1 MENIIGSLET
11 LIQEKIDGDV
21 DFQAELE
28 TLSDEDK
35 TQKIAERKSEEINK
49 ELHSL
54 KEASEKTKKAEEL
67 ANNYKIRAE
76 KAEAKAKG
84 EVKVEEQSLTTKDAL
99 ALVNAKVSNEDYDE
113 VIRVSKVLGKTIG
126 EALKDKTM
134 LTILNERVEE
144 RRTAEATLIGKQKRG
159 SSKNTG
165 EDILDKAEKTGEV
178 PEDEEGMQ
186 KLFQARLARKIK
198 G

>member
-113 VIRVSKVLGKTIG
+113 VIRVAKVLGKNIG
-126 EALKDKTM
+126 ETLKDKTM

>member
-1 MENIIGSLET
+1 MEDIIGSLET

-113 VIRVSKVLGKTIG
+113 VIRVAKVLGKNIG
-126 EALKDKTM
+126 ETLKDKTM

>member
-1 MENIIGSLET
+1 MINFVNYFLVNKSFVGLNGSKIPELYFET
-11 LIQEKIDGDV
+11 AAFLITFVILGKW
-21 DFQAELE
+21 L
-28 TLSDEDK
+28 
-35 TQKIAERKSEEINK
+35 
-49 ELHSL
+49 
-54 KEASEKTKKAEEL
+54 
-67 ANNYKIRAE
+67 
-76 KAEAKAKG
+76 EAKAKG

-186 KLFQARLARKIK
+186 KLFQARMARKTK